1 MLRGLLWRD
10 AVWIGAICGI
20 AFSVTLGVAFIV
32 VFYVAKQ
39 TLFKGDGKAIFFGYV
54 SLLAA
59 LLITLLAFAMLRFMN
74 YEKKWERKLTAA
86 AQKSAVRS
94 PIATGVDALVPASV
108 AGKNIESLCTSLRFC
123 LLTFRTG
130 ARKHSGACM

>member
-1 MLRGLLWRD
+1 LNCAS
-10 AVWIGAICGI
+10 AVWIGALTGIVVSILLGI
-20 AFSVTLGVAFIV
+20 AFIVAF
-32 VFYVAKQ
+32 YAAKT

-86 AQKSAVRS
+86 AQKAAVRR
-94 PIATGVDALVPASV
+94 PAR
-108 AGKNIESLCTSLRFC
+108 AGACVRGG
-123 LLTFRTG
+123 G
-130 ARKHSGACM
+130 ARARAGGRC